1 MYRDGGKFRPKHSM
15 PGLAPHVVHTEKPG
29 DSIEERKAKVT
40 SRSIGRTAPRTI
52 SYEYGIFANKQSQ
65 RTATLGG
72 LAKCYESE
80 LPQGQLKSTL
90 ASSRL
95 NLHRA
100 MQKY

>member
-15 PGLAPHVVHTEKPG
+15 PGITPCVIHTEKPG
-29 DSIEERKAKVT
+29 DSPEERKAKVK
-40 SRSIGRTAPRTI
+40 RSAAHTI
-52 SYEYGIFANKQSQ
+52 SYDYGIFANRQSQ

-80 LPQGQLKSTL
+80 IPQGQQLKTL
-90 ASSRL
+90 GTSRL

-100 MQKY
+100 MLKY